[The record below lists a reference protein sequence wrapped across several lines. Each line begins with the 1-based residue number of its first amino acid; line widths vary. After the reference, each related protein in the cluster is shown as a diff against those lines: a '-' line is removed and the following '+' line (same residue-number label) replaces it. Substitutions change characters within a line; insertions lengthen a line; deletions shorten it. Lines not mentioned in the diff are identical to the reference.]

1 MFGIDSNPYGDILN
15 EDTEKGDQNEVKE
28 NSNFEILPEA
38 HADSIQ
44 KEPSKDSVSYHL
56 DNRIKILKTK
66 AEEKIRN
73 ESLVNLVSFG
83 VIGVVGFLI
92 LKRYIK

>member
-1 MFGIDSNPYGDILN
+1 MFGIDSNPYGDLLN
-15 EDTEKGDQNEVKE
+15 EDTEHGDQNEVNE

-38 HADSIQ
+38 HADSTQ

-56 DNRIKILKTK
+56 ENKIEVLKTK
-66 AEEKIRN
+66 AEEKIKN

-92 LKRYIK
+92 LKRYL

>member
-15 EDTEKGDQNEVKE
+15 EDTEKGDQNEVNE

-38 HADSIQ
+38 HADS
-44 KEPSKDSVSYHL
+44 KDSVSYHL
-56 DNRIKILKTK
+56 ENRIEILKTK
-66 AEEKIRN
+66 AEEKLRN

-83 VIGVVGFLI
+83 VIGIVGFLI
-92 LKRYIK
+92 LKRYFK

>member
-1 MFGIDSNPYGDILN
+1 MYGTDSNPYGDLLN
-15 EDTEKGDQNEVKE
+15 EDIEHGDQNEVNE

-44 KEPSKDSVSYHL
+44 KEPSKDSVRYHL
-56 DNRIKILKTK
+56 DNRIKILKTQT
-66 AEEKIRN
+66 EEKLRN

-83 VIGVVGFLI
+83 VIGIVGFLI
-92 LKRYIK
+92 FKRYFK

>member
-15 EDTEKGDQNEVKE
+15 EDTEQGDQNEVKD
-28 NSNFEILPEA
+28 NSNFE
-38 HADSIQ
+38 DKQ

-56 DNRIKILKTK
+56 ENRIEILKTK
-66 AEEKIRN
+66 AEEKLRN

-83 VIGVVGFLI
+83 VIGIVGFLI
-92 LKRYIK
+92 LKRYFK